1 MKIVPVSLVLA
12 AGMAMSPAAFT
23 QIPVTVTSQAMDS
36 PMTLAEFAANTARW
50 AQQVEQMK
58 SQIDQMRQQYSS
70 ITGSRGLGTIMNNPA
85 LRDYLPKDWQGVY
98 DAVKNGGYDG
108 LSGRGAQIYADN
120 KMFDSCAFIKADD
133 AKKACEARA
142 VKPSQDKAAALDAYD
157 AAKGRLAQ
165 IDQLMGKINDTQ
177 DPKAIAELQA
187 RIGAEQAMIQ
197 AEQTK
202 LHLYQMVAQAEE
214 KVQAQRQRELN
225 AKAGARR
232 GWIQPQVTN

>member
-1 MKIVPVSLVLA
+1 MKILSMSLGLA
-12 AGMAMSPAAFT
+12 ALLVSTAQA

-58 SQIDQMRQQYSS
+58 AQIDQMRQQYSS

-120 KMFDSCAFIKADD
+120 KLFDSCAFIKADD

-177 DPKAIAELQA
+177 DLKAIAELQA

-214 KVQAQRQRELN
+214 KVQAQQQRELN

>member
-1 MKIVPVSLVLA
+1 MKRILVSAVLA
-12 AGMAMSPAAFT
+12 ALCAGTANA
-23 QIPVTVTSQAMDS
+23 QIPVTDGASIAKQV
-36 PMTLAEFAANTARW
+36 ANQIETMAKW
-50 AQQVEQMK
+50 KTQYEQMTQ
-58 SQIDQMRQQYSS
+58 SIDQMKQEYAS
-70 ITGSRGLGTIMNNPA
+70 ITGSRGLGTILNNPA

-120 KMFDSCAFIKADD
+120 KVFDSCAFISTDD

-165 IDQLMGKINDTQ
+165 IDQLMSKINETT

-202 LHLYQMVAQAEE
+202 LNLYQMVAQAEE
-214 KVQAQRQRELN
+214 KVQAQRQREIQ
-225 AKAGARR
+225 ARAWGAR
-232 GWIQPQVTN
+232 GMIQPKAVTFGTN